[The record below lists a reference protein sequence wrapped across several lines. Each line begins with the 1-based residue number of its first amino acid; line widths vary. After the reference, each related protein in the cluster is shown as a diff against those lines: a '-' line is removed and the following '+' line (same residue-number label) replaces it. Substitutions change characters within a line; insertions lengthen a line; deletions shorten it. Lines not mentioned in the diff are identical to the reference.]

1 MLPISLTL
9 SNFLS
14 YRDAAPTLH
23 LDGVRLAC
31 LCGPNGHGKSAL
43 LDAMTGV
50 LWGKAR
56 GRRGPRIVVT
66 SRRIA

>member
-14 YRDAAPTLH
+14 YRDDAPTLH

-31 LCGPNGHGKSAL
+31 LCGPNAMRLGANCSA
-43 LDAMTGV
+43 GV
-50 LWGKAR
+50 
-56 GRRGPRIVVT
+56 
-66 SRRIA
+66 S